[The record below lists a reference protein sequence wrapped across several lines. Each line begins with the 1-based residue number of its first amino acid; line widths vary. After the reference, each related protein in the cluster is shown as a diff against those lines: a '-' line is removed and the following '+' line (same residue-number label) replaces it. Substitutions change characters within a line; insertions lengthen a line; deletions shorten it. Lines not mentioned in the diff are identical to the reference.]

1 MRRLIAVALATAGLV
16 VVGSGTGVVS
26 TAKAD
31 DPPTCIKADLSTG
44 LCVVTV
50 TAPAGGGST
59 GGAGG
64 GVRGAAASPV
74 CTETPPGRA
83 IPCTSDVGSW
93 DQGQQC
99 YLKLADPQ
107 PPKAAPVWEG
117 HVGGAVYACTVASA
131 VVGGGFPGTG
141 IGLLWVAAPAARPV
155 DYPAL
160 AKSALA
166 KLVIPGPSTGRY
178 PAGRLQDGRPY
189 TAVSTY
195 TWFWTDAA
203 AWHSLRARASQG
215 PAWAEVTVTPSGLT
229 FTPGDG
235 AAAVGCPG
243 PGTAWQRS
251 FGVYAASPSGCD
263 YRYPHSSI
271 DAPGQEVTATYAIR
285 WTPTWTSSAGAGG
298 TLPAVTTTAQTAFV
312 VAEVE
317 SVVTP

>member
-1 MRRLIAVALATAGLV
+1 M
-16 VVGSGTGVVS
+16 
-26 TAKAD
+26 
-31 DPPTCIKADLSTG
+31 
-44 LCVVTV
+44 
-50 TAPAGGGST
+50 APA
-59 GGAGG
+59 
-64 GVRGAAASPV
+64 

-83 IPCTSDVGSW
+83 VPCTSVFGSW

-107 PPKAAPVWEG
+107 PPKTNPVWDG
-117 HVGGAVYACTVASA
+117 HTGGAIYACTVASA

-141 IGLLWVAAPAARPV
+141 VGLLWAAPAAPAV
-155 DYPAL
+155 DYQAL

-203 AWHSLRARASQG
+203 AWHPLQARAAQG
-215 PAWAEVTVTPSGLT
+215 PAWAQVTVTPSALT
-229 FTPGDG
+229 VTPGDG
-235 AAAVGCPG
+235 AAPVGCSG
-243 PGTAWQRS
+243 PGTVWQRS
-251 FGVYAASPSGCD
+251 FGAYAASPSGCD

-271 DAPGQEVTATYAIR
+271 DAPGQEVTGTYAIT

-298 TLPAVTTTAQTAFV
+298 TLPAVTTTATAAFV

-317 SVVTP
+317 SVVTQ